1 MHGDDAF
8 LMYDTYGF
16 PLELT
21 QEVAGDRGLA
31 VDEEGFQ
38 AAMEQQRTRS
48 KVRCLL
54 VSFQQC
60 SMFACCTLFLSSI
73 LCMHAVCHL
82 LHRF

>member
-1 MHGDDAF
+1 MFCQSHASLAAAHIKDVGARAGESVLEKLLKKAEGAGGTMHGDDAF

-38 AAMEQQRTRS
+38 AAMEQQRTR
-48 KVRCLL
+48 
-54 VSFQQC
+54 
-60 SMFACCTLFLSSI
+60 
-73 LCMHAVCHL
+73 
-82 LHRF
+82 